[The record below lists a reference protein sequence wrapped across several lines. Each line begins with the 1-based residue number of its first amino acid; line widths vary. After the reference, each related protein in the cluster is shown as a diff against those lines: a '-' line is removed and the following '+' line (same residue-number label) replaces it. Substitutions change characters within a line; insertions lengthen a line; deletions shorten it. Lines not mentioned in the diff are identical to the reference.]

1 MDAAS
6 QLLQRTAAFARAVVR
21 PGAARW
27 EAERRIA
34 REAIGEAA
42 AIGLTGLEVPCD
54 LGGLGLG
61 YRVKAQVAEIL
72 GAADFGFTM
81 SLLNTHNAAA
91 KLARDASPEL
101 ARRHLP
107 ELLSGRRLGCTA
119 LSEPGAGSDFGAI
132 VTRAQRVPQGWRLDG
147 AKAWITNA
155 AEAELIVLYAQ
166 TEPGSGARG
175 IACFLVDATRHGF
188 VREPAFA
195 LSGQHAIGAGGFCLD
210 GYVAHDDELL
220 QPPGRAFK
228 SALVSINGARCYIAA
243 MCNGMVGEALRVAL
257 GYGGQRHAFG
267 QPLAGHQGWR
277 WAGRSGHRTAGF
289 QAAGGAG
296 RRAHRVRGRRPAG
309 RRAGQAVRHAHG
321 RAPATGAGAG
331 HGGRRLARAP
341 SLRPS
346 PGRCARG
353 LLRRR
358 LQRDTAGAHR
368 CAAAQRKPGRAEQPL
383 SASSAGLRPARPAPG
398 RAWAKHRPPR
408 TVPHRTRAIGTT
420 GPMAR
425 WSLRRIALPAAPR
438 AVPIWPSRPS
448 AP

>member
-1 MDAAS
+1 MA
-6 QLLQRTAAFARAVVR
+6 
-21 PGAARW
+21 PGAPRW

-34 REAIGEAA
+34 REAIGAAA
-42 AIGLTGLEVPCD
+42 AIGLTGLEVPPA

-101 ARRHLP
+101 ARRHVP
-107 ELLSGRRLGCTA
+107 ELLAGRRLGCTA

-155 AEAELIVLYAQ
+155 AEAQLIVLYAQ
-166 TEPGSGARG
+166 TQAGSGARG
-175 IACFLVDATRHGF
+175 IACFLVDATRPGF

-195 LSGQHAIGAGGFCLD
+195 LSGQHAIGAGGFGLD

-257 GYGGQRHAFG
+257 DYGRQRHAFG
-267 QPLAGHQGWR
+267 RPLAAHQGWR
-277 WAGRSGHRTAGF
+277 WRLAEADTELQASRLLVA
-289 QAAGGAG
+289 QAAERIESGAD
-296 RRAHRVRGRRPAG
+296 A
-309 RRAGQAVRHAHG
+309 Q
-321 RAPATGAGAG
+321 
-331 HGGRRLARAP
+331 L
-341 SLRPS
+341 
-346 PGRCARG
+346 
-353 LLRRR
+353 
-358 LQRDTAGAHR
+358 
-368 CAAAQRKPGRAEQPL
+368 AAAQAKLYATRMAERQLPALAQAMGAEGLREHHPFGRHLAGARVACFVDGSSEMLLERIAALQR
-383 SASSAGLRPARPAPG
+383 SAGQGA
-398 RAWAKHRPPR
+398 
-408 TVPHRTRAIGTT
+408 
-420 GPMAR
+420 
-425 WSLRRIALPAAPR
+425 
-438 AVPIWPSRPS
+438 
-448 AP
+448 